1 MAFSH
6 RMIHSTPDYKKAR
19 EIGNKYAEF
28 QIFAVEGVPQ
38 Q

>member
-6 RMIHSTPDYKKAR
+6 RMIHSTPDYQKAR
-19 EIGNKYAEF
+19 EIGNKYAKF
-28 QIFAVEGVPQ
+28 QIFAVEDVPQ